1 MFLADS
7 RMDDFLKLNRRAFR
21 SIHGLSIDP
30 DTQRAI
36 EPSDADGW
44 LRAARRHRV
53 AGLWADGL
61 NLPELVP
68 SVAPAWKTIAYGQAL
83 HTARLTAEA
92 GRIFPALQCAVPD
105 LRLVKGPAL
114 AAQAWP
120 QPGLRTFDDLDF
132 RCGKQHLGSLLKELS
147 ALGYRPEVS
156 EANRLNHL
164 WRFGWGITFRHADG
178 FMVEFNHRM
187 FPPHFPW
194 PERLSRYVPEL
205 WKMQTLD
212 GVPVPCPAP
221 ALHLLLA
228 CVHAVW
234 HAWERLD
241 WMVDIAGLLVRHP
254 GIFAEAQHLVSRGS
268 LAQKAL
274 SCCCCA
280 ADRLFGPLPGVPQHE
295 APDEELAEQ
304 AIASLMRTDPDV
316 PATVRRQLHYR
327 LMRPQESILYTIRRL
342 ATPGDPDFKQWSLT
356 GTLRPLYWVLRPLR
370 YIHDRKKKGSN

>member
-1 MFLADS
+1 
-7 RMDDFLKLNRRAFR
+7 MDDFLKLSRRAFC
-21 SIHGLSIDP
+21 SIHGLTVDQ

-36 EPSDADGW
+36 EPSGAAVW
-44 LRAARRHRV
+44 LKAARRHRV

-61 NLPELVP
+61 NLPELTP
-68 SVAPAWKTIAYGQAL
+68 SVAQAWKNIAYGQAL

-92 GRIFPALQCAVPD
+92 GRIFSALQCAVPD

-132 RCGKQHLGSLLKELS
+132 RCGREHLDSLLKELS
-147 ALGYRPEVS
+147 ALGYQSEVM

-164 WRFGWGITFRHADG
+164 WWFGWGVTFRHSDG

-205 WKMQTLD
+205 WKMQALD
-212 GVPVPCPAP
+212 GVSVPCPAP

-234 HAWERLD
+234 HGWERLD
-241 WMVDIAGLLVRHP
+241 WMVDIAGLLIRHP
-254 GIFAEAQHLVSRGS
+254 DLFTEAQHLVPCDSMAR
-268 LAQKAL
+268 KAL

-280 ADRLFGPLPGVPQHE
+280 ADHLFGPLPGVPKPK
-295 APDEELAEQ
+295 ALDEELAQQ
-304 AIASLMRTDPDV
+304 AVALLMRTDPAI
-316 PATVRRQLHYR
+316 PAAERRRLHYR
-327 LMRPQESILYTIRRL
+327 LMGPQEFIRYTVRRL
-342 ATPGDPDFKQWSLT
+342 ATPGDPDFKRWSLT

-370 YIHDRKKKGSN
+370 YIHERKKGL